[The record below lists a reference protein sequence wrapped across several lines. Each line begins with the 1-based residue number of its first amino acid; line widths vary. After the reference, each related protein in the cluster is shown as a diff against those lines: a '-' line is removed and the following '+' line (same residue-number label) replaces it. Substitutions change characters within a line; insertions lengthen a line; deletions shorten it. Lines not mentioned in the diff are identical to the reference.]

1 MSSKRKRTSAT
12 SASKSTSASSNDA
25 SIHKQPRISQK
36 ASSSSAKESRRRK
49 DSRSNEDEQDEQD
62 DSQHHVS
69 NNNSNNNKDKHDSSS
84 SSDSDSDRGHSKN
97 SSVRKS
103 SSSRKE
109 KSTTATTTKTAPESS
124 DSNSVSADSSQ
135 STTPK
140 YSYPINPPPVGRPV
154 RIYCDGIYDLFHFGH
169 AKALEQAKKAFPDVY
184 LLVGVCD
191 DQMTHSRKGKTVMTD
206 KERYESVRHCK
217 WVDEVVESAP
227 WTVDQAFLDKHKID
241 YVAHDDI
248 PYKSVDSDDVYAF
261 VKNQGS
267 FLPTQRTD
275 GVSTSDLITRI
286 IFDYDKY
293 LRRNLERGIDRK
305 DLGIGFFKEQEVKLK
320 KSAQD
325 IRASIRQNWHGTKDE
340 LKTEIAVLRNELKQT
355 MNMWEDKSQEF
366 IRDFSRLFGADSV
379 VNKIFRGRR
388 HGNNLITDGNMSS
401 PSNNS
406 SRMASPDSRDG
417 SGDEDGSRSP
427 LSRSRAFFGFGRGS
441 GSGSGSGVSMQ
452 RSRSNSSLDS
462 YGDQSPRSESEE
474 V

>member
-1 MSSKRKRTSAT
+1 MSSKRKRSSVT
-12 SASKSTSASSNDA
+12 SASKAASASSNDA

-36 ASSSSAKESRRRK
+36 ASSASAKEARRRK
-49 DSRSNEDEQDEQD
+49 DSRSDQDDDDEQQD
-62 DSQHHVS
+62 DLLHASA
-69 NNNSNNNKDKHDSSS
+69 SNNNKHDSGS
-84 SSDSDSDRGHSKN
+84 SSDGDSDRGHPKN
-97 SSVRKS
+97 SSSVRKS
-103 SSSRKE
+103 SSFSRKE
-109 KSTTATTTKTAPESS
+109 KSTTAAAKAPENS
-124 DSNSVSADSSQ
+124 DNSVSADSSQ
-135 STTPK
+135 PTTPK

-191 DQMTHSRKGKTVMTD
+191 DQLTHSRKGKTVMTD

-227 WTVDQAFLDKHKID
+227 WVVDQAFLDKHKID

-261 VKNQGS
+261 VKNQGN

-355 MNMWEDKSQEF
+355 MNMWEDRSQEF

-388 HGNNLITDGNMSS
+388 HGNNLITDGSMSS
-401 PSNNS
+401 PSNTS

-441 GSGSGSGVSMQ
+441 ESGSGGGVSMQ

-462 YGDQSPRSESEE
+462 YGGDRSPRSESEE
-474 V
+474 L